1 MIDRKEFF
9 AKLYEKITDAIE
21 QCDRGNVIDLRLF
34 KNGNCLGDGVFS
46 IFEGEELYNE
56 VKDCKEWFVDFYEN
70 IIGGNRAEFV
80 DIVLHSDDFKKKK
93 DFAPM
98 FDKYDQLSLLANKAE
113 NDRRKYVANIVENIQ
128 KEYGIDHIK
137 FTDETT
143 YPTFYNNM
151 TNEMDTI
158 VGAKAVDGVLFLTID
173 STFSPMCWF
182 DWTHYGEL
190 ELEEFIYIVK
200 QTLA

>member
-1 MIDRKEFF
+1 MIDKKEFF
-9 AKLYEKITDAIE
+9 AKLYEKITDAIK
-21 QCDRGNVIDLRLF
+21 QCDEGNVIDLRLF
-34 KNGNCLGDGVFS
+34 KNCNCLGDGVFS

-70 IIGGNRAEFV
+70 IKGDYRAEFI
-80 DIVLHSDDFKKKK
+80 DIVLHNGEFKKNV

-98 FDKYDQLSLLANKAE
+98 FDKYDKLSLLANQAE
-113 NDRRKYVANIVENIQ
+113 DNRRKCIAEIVERIQ
-128 KEYGIDHIK
+128 KEYGLDHIK

-143 YPTFYNNM
+143 YPTFYDNT

-158 VGAKAVDGVLFLTID
+158 VGAKAVDGVLFLTTD

-190 ELEEFIYIVK
+190 ELDEFIYIVK

>member
-9 AKLYEKITDAIE
+9 AKLYEKITDAIK
-21 QCDRGNVIDLRLF
+21 QCDEGNVIDLRLF

-80 DIVLHSDDFKKKK
+80 DIVLHSDEFSKKK

-98 FDKYDQLSLLANKAE
+98 FDKYDQLSLTANKAE
-113 NDRRKYVANIVENIQ
+113 DNRRRYVAEIIENIQ
-128 KEYGIDHIK
+128 KEYHTDCIK
-137 FTDETT
+137 FSDETT
-143 YPTFYNNM
+143 YPTFYDNT

-158 VGAKAVDGVLFLTID
+158 VGAKAVDGVLFLTTD

-182 DWTHYGEL
+182 DWAHYGDL
-190 ELEEFIYIVK
+190 ELDEFIYIVK